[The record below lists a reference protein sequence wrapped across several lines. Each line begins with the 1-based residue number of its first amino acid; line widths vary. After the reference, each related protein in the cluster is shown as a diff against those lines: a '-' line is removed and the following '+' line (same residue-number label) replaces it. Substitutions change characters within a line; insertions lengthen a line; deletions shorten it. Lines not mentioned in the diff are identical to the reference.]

1 MVQPNLN
8 VTSPGYTGAESVGS
22 AAGYEGATGPAAPN
36 FTGNIYFPNDYLNID
51 HFVTF
56 NVLKFES
63 VTRTSSLASDGPLL
77 ANRSTEAARMV
88 HRITLPMP
96 GSLIT
101 NYGVNYDTPDITALG
116 EIVATASSNVGG
128 SNAESFARQLGQTI
142 NPAEYARAFGTG
154 QTTGQGVSQA
164 LQRLQNNLSSVL
176 GNLGVSSGTVAAA
189 TASAAAGALS
199 RLTPAS
205 TAVLANMAGVAR
217 NPHKVVLFS
226 GVNFRTHT
234 FTYSLTPRNAKEARN
249 IKDIIRL
256 FKYYMSP
263 SYGLG
268 GLPGIARGLF
278 SGLGFPELGQT
289 AGNITAEAGAT
300 SRAFFEYPEVFVI
313 RFRNKEELFQIG
325 ESVLTNFDV
334 NYHPQ
339 NYPAYVRSLD
349 SPNVASPSEVVI
361 SLTFKE
367 TDVVTKE
374 QIKENNR

>member
-1 MVQPNLN
+1 M
-8 VTSPGYTGAESVGS
+8 AF
-22 AAGYEGATGPAAPN
+22 EGATYAEAAAAGSVGQTIQPAGPVINIAPP
-36 FTGNIYFPNDYLNID
+36 GNIYFPNDYLNID

-77 ANRSTEAARMV
+77 TNRTTEAARTV

-96 GSLIT
+96 GALLT
-101 NYGVNYDTPDITALG
+101 NYGVNYDETPIGALG
-116 EIVATASSNVGG
+116 EIVATAASNVGG

-142 NPAEYARAFGTG
+142 NPAEYARAFGG

-164 LQRLQNNLSSVL
+164 LQRLQNNLAAVL

-189 TASAAAGALS
+189 TASAAAGALA
-199 RLTPAS
+199 RLSPAS
-205 TAVLANMAGVAR
+205 TAVLANMAGIAR

-234 FTYSLTPRNAKEARN
+234 FTYSLTPRNAKEAKN

-263 SYGLG
+263 SYGVG
-268 GLPGIARGLF
+268 SLPGIARGLLT
-278 SGLGFPELGQT
+278 GLGFPELGQT
-289 AGNITAEAGAT
+289 TSSITAEAGAT

-325 ESVLTNFDV
+325 ESVLTDFSV

-349 SPNVASPSEVVI
+349 SPNIASPSEVVI

-367 TDVVTKE
+367 TDIVTKE

>member
-1 MVQPNLN
+1 MTVVQPPPGASSL
-8 VTSPGYTGAESVGS
+8 VAPQPTSPSGYGPESI
-22 AAGYEGATGPAAPN
+22 AAGTFPTPG
-36 FTGNIYFPNDYLNID
+36 IWFPNDYLNID

-63 VTRTSSLASDGPLL
+63 VTRTSTLSSDAPLVGGRTQIASRLVT
-77 ANRSTEAARMV
+77 SV
-88 HRITLPMP
+88 TLPMP
-96 GSLIT
+96 GALLT
-101 NYGVNYDTPDITALG
+101 NYGVNYDETPIGALG

-142 NPAEYARAFGTG
+142 NPAEYARAFGG

-164 LQRLQNNLSSVL
+164 LQRLQNNLAAVL

-189 TASAAAGALS
+189 TASAAAGALA

-217 NPHKVVLFS
+217 NPHKVVLFG

-234 FTYSLTPRNAKEARN
+234 FTYSLTPRNAREAFN
-249 IKDIIRL
+249 IKEILRT

-263 SYGLG
+263 SYGVG

-278 SGLGFPELGQT
+278 TGLGFPELGQT
-289 AGNITAEAGAT
+289 ANSITAEAGAT
-300 SRAFFEYPEVFVI
+300 SRAFFEYPEVFLI
-313 RFRNKEELFQIG
+313 NFRNRGELFQIG
-325 ESVLTNFDV
+325 ESVLTDFGV

-349 SPNVASPSEVVI
+349 SPNIASPSEVVI

-367 TDVVTKE
+367 TDIVTKE

>member
-1 MVQPNLN
+1 
-8 VTSPGYTGAESVGS
+8 
-22 AAGYEGATGPAAPN
+22 
-36 FTGNIYFPNDYLNID
+36 
-51 HFVTF
+51 
-56 NVLKFES
+56 
-63 VTRTSSLASDGPLL
+63 
-77 ANRSTEAARMV
+77 
-88 HRITLPMP
+88 MP
-96 GSLIT
+96 GALLT
-101 NYGVNYDTPDITALG
+101 NYGVNYDETPIGALG

-142 NPAEYARAFGTG
+142 NPAEYARAFGG

-164 LQRLQNNLSSVL
+164 LQRLQNNLAAVL
-176 GNLGVSSGTVAAA
+176 GNLGVNSGTVAAA
-189 TASAAAGALS
+189 TASAAAGALA
-199 RLTPAS
+199 RLSPAS
-205 TAVLANMAGVAR
+205 TAVLANMAGIAR

-234 FTYSLTPRNAKEARN
+234 FTYSLTPRNAREARN

-263 SYGLG
+263 SYGVG
-268 GLPGIARGLF
+268 GLPGIARGLLT
-278 SGLGFPELGQT
+278 GLGFPELGQT
-289 AGNITAEAGAT
+289 TSSITAEAGAT

-325 ESVLTNFDV
+325 ESVLTDFSV

-349 SPNVASPSEVVI
+349 SPNIASPSEVVI

-367 TDVVTKE
+367 TDIVTKE